1 MSRKQTIRSHAG
13 IVLWA
18 PASKVLADYLDGR
31 GIEHNLEGRKLRIF
45 ACDAGKDTMNAILAD
60 LEGVVRGMREA
71 VTFTGALT
79 ANLGMHFLD
88 ETYSLSIDLP
98 AKWTGRLSELG
109 VDLIVSI
116 YRTSS

>member
-1 MSRKQTIRSHAG
+1 MSRKQAIRKHAG

-18 PASKVLADYLDGR
+18 PASRTLIDYLGGR

-45 ACDAGKDTMNAILAD
+45 ACDAGEDTLNAILAD

-71 VTFTGALT
+71 VMFTWALT
-79 ANLGMHFLD
+79 ADLGMHFLD
-88 ETYSLSIDLP
+88 ETFSLSIDLP
-98 AKWTGRLSELG
+98 AKWTGRLSELS
-109 VDLIVSI
+109 VDFIVSI